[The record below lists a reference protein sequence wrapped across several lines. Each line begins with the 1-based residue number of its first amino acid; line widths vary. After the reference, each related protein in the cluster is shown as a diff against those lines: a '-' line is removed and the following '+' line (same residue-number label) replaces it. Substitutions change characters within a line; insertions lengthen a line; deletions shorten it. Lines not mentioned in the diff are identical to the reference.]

1 MIFWLFALGTLIV
14 DQLTKYIVRIN
25 MRELESIPLIREV
38 FHLTYILNP
47 GAAFGMLAYKTV
59 FFIVMAIVV
68 IGGVIIYNHRLSG
81 EQLVLRIA
89 LGLQVGGAIGNLIDR
104 VRFAHVVDFLDFR
117 VFPVFN
123 FADTAITVGVG
134 LLILEILRQN
144 KLNQADNTGG
154 N

>member
-1 MIFWLFALGTLIV
+1 MA
-14 DQLTKYIVRIN
+14 
-25 MRELESIPLIREV
+25 ELESIPLIRGV

>member
-14 DQLTKYIVRIN
+14 DQLTKFIVRSN
-25 MRELESIPLIREV
+25 MAELESIPLIKDV

-59 FFIVMAIVV
+59 FFIVIAIVV

-104 VRFAHVVDFLDFR
+104 VKFAHVVDFLDFR
-117 VFPVFN
+117 FFPVFN

-134 LLILEILRQN
+134 LLILEILRQD
-144 KLNQADNTGG
+144 KLNQTDNAGG

>member
-14 DQLTKYIVRIN
+14 DQVSKYIVRSN
-25 MRELESIPLIREV
+25 MAELESIPLIRDV
-38 FHLTYILNP
+38 FHLTYVLNP

-68 IGGVIIYNHRLSG
+68 IGGVIIYNHRLDG
-81 EQLVLRIA
+81 ERLVLRIA

-134 LLILEILRQN
+134 LLILEILRQE
-144 KLNQADNTGG
+144 KLN
-154 N
+154 

>member
-1 MIFWLFALGTLIV
+1 
-14 DQLTKYIVRIN
+14 
-25 MRELESIPLIREV
+25 
-38 FHLTYILNP
+38 
-47 GAAFGMLAYKTV
+47 
-59 FFIVMAIVV
+59 MAIVV

-134 LLILEILRQN
+134 LLILEILRQD
-144 KLNQADNTGG
+144 KLNQADNAGG

>member
-1 MIFWLFALGTLIV
+1 MA
-14 DQLTKYIVRIN
+14 
-25 MRELESIPLIREV
+25 ELESIPLIRGV

-59 FFIVMAIVV
+59 FFIVMTIVV
-68 IGGVIIYNHRLSG
+68 IGGIMIYNHRLVG
-81 EQLVLRIA
+81 ERLVLRIA

-104 VRFAHVVDFLDFR
+104 VRSGYVVDFLDFR
-117 VFPVFN
+117 VFPIFN

-134 LLILEILRQN
+134 LLILEILRQD
-144 KLNQADNTGG
+144 KLNQADDAGG